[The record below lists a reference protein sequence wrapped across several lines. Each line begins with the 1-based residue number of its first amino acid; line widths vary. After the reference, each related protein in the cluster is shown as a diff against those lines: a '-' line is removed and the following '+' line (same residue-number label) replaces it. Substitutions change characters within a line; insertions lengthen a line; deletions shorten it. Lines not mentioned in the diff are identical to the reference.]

1 MGVSSER
8 FVEAMKLL
16 MIFALLIVASAAAK
30 KSDDPCVPCEILN
43 IAIKVCP
50 NCEILH
56 GIWEQFCEGI
66 IEDEPCVPCEVI
78 KMAIEECPEC
88 STFLYKIYKQY
99 CDEDGISSSTT
110 STSTS
115 TVVPSEPCVPCQ
127 QLKKAIFLCPDCWIL
142 KKIYKGNCEEITITP
157 EPTYGPTDKM
167 KFTPPPSW
175 MDPCVPCKAIYKAI
189 WYCPDCEVLYD
200 IYLKYCQT
208 SPVTVSSSAVKG

>member
-56 GIWEQFCEGI
+56 DIWEQFCEGI
-66 IEDEPCVPCEVI
+66 IEDEPCVPC
-78 KMAIEECPEC
+78 
-88 STFLYKIYKQY
+88 
-99 CDEDGISSSTT
+99 
-110 STSTS
+110 
-115 TVVPSEPCVPCQ
+115 Q
-127 QLKKAIFLCPDCWIL
+127 QLKKAISLCPDCWIL

-157 EPTYGPTDKM
+157 EPTYDPTDKM
-167 KFTPPPSW
+167 KFAPPPSW

-189 WYCPDCEVLYD
+189 WYCPDCEVLYE